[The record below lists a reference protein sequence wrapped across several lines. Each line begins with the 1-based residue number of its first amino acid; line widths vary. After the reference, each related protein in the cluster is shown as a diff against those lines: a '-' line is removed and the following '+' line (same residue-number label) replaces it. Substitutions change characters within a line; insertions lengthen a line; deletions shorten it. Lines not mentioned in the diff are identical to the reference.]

1 MSVKVLW
8 RRWLST
14 QPIESQVLAD
24 RPQSGTQT
32 LRNTTE
38 TVYNILKNTENWLF
52 RFFEFFIILKK
63 SNFKIFEFFQ
73 FLTFNMFVKT
83 YEIQSS
89 SAINGIKV
97 DETSVFV
104 TYTSNIDKEYEFKC
118 ENTQEFNENL
128 SNTLKTNESVGKLVN
143 TNIKEGKLVPVTK

>member
-1 MSVKVLW
+1 
-8 RRWLST
+8 
-14 QPIESQVLAD
+14 
-24 RPQSGTQT
+24 
-32 LRNTTE
+32 
-38 TVYNILKNTENWLF
+38 
-52 RFFEFFIILKK
+52 
-63 SNFKIFEFFQ
+63 
-73 FLTFNMFVKT
+73 MFVKT

-104 TYTSNIDKEYEFKC
+104 TYTSNSDKEYEFKC